1 MYFIDTHTHLYREYY
16 PDTFEAT
23 VQRAIDARV
32 PYMILGCVNAETP
45 TQINEAVDLF
55 PKNMFALVGL
65 HPEDV
70 KENYEDELTA
80 LEKHFSDPNVIGV
93 GEIGLD
99 YYWDRTYEQQ
109 QKEVFYKQLCWA
121 RDRHLPLSL
130 HIRNAYPDAI
140 EILKQFKEGELTGV
154 MHCFSGGIQEALWAV
169 KHGFAIGVGGIVTF
183 KNSKL
188 QELLPQIGL
197 EHIVLETDAPYLAP
211 VPYRGKTNESA
222 YIPFVAQ
229 KLAEIF
235 GVSVEVVAEQTTKTA
250 RQIFKLPEYN
260 IPN

>member
-1 MYFIDTHTHLYREYY
+1 MYFIDTHTHQYREYY
-16 PDTFEAT
+16 PDNFEAT
-23 VQRAIDARV
+23 VQRALDAGV
-32 PYMILGCVNAETP
+32 HQMILGCVNAETP
-45 TQINEAVDLF
+45 AQINDAVACF

-70 KENYEDELTA
+70 KEHYKEELA
-80 LEKHFSDPNVIGV
+80 LLEPHFSDPNVIGV

-109 QKEVFYKQLCWA
+109 QKEAFYQQLCWA
-121 RDRHLPLSL
+121 RDRRLPLSL
-130 HIRNAYPDAI
+130 HIRSAYPDAI
-140 EILKQFKEGELTGV
+140 EILKQFKDGELTGV
-154 MHCFSGGIQEALWAV
+154 MHCFSGGIQEAQWAV
-169 KHGFAIGVGGIVTF
+169 KHGFALGVGGTVTF

-188 QELLPQIGL
+188 KDLLLPIGL

-211 VPYRGKTNESA
+211 VPHRGKTNECS
-222 YIPFVAQ
+222 YVPLVAQ

-235 GVSVEVVAEQTTKTA
+235 DVTIEEVAEQTTKTA
-250 RQIFKLPEYN
+250 RQIFNLPEYI